1 MLFFPIRALLLL
13 GPTGAG
19 KTPLGWELEKR
30 RLLGKKIHHFD
41 FGENLRKVAQGLIP
55 FEEEDRKLIMDILKE
70 GRLLKPEEFYLAEHL
85 LNSFLTQVSFKKEDL
100 LLLNGLP
107 RNLYQAEKLSNFI
120 EMEGVIYLKID
131 ERTLFLRL
139 KTDPAMDRKERTDD
153 LEELV
158 FKKLKWFR
166 EENLPLLEYYS
177 AKGVKIIELNVSEK
191 NTGESLYEKL
201 IETWKNL

>member
-1 MLFFPIRALLLL
+1 MLSFPIRALLLL

-30 RLLGKKIHHFD
+30 RLFGKKIHHFD

-177 AKGVKIIELNVSEK
+177 AKGVKIIELSVSEK
-191 NTGESLYEKL
+191 DTGESLYEKL
-201 IETWKNL
+201 IENWKNL

>member
-1 MLFFPIRALLLL
+1 MLSFPIRALLLL

-30 RLLGKKIHHFD
+30 GLLGKKIHHFD
-41 FGENLRKVAQGLIP
+41 FGENLRKVARGLIP

-85 LNSFLTQVSFKKEDL
+85 LSSFLTQVSFKKEDL

-107 RNLYQAEKLSNFI
+107 RNLYQAEKLPNFI

-158 FKKLKWFR
+158 FKKLKWFK
-166 EENLPLLEYYS
+166 EKNLPLLEYYS
-177 AKGVKIIELNVSEK
+177 AKGVKIIELSVSEK
-191 NTGESLYEKL
+191 DTGESLYEKL

>member
-1 MLFFPIRALLLL
+1 MLSFPIRALLLL

-30 RLLGKKIHHFD
+30 RLFGKKIYHFD
-41 FGENLRKVAQGLIP
+41 FGENLRKVAQGSIP

-177 AKGVKIIELNVSEK
+177 AKGVKIIELNVFEK
-191 NTGESLYEKL
+191 DTGESLYEKL